1 MPINKNLNR
10 KFFHQPTVEAAR
22 NLLGHRLVRIEP
34 DSRRL
39 SGIIVE
45 AEAYVGTE
53 DLACHAKSGKTKR
66 NETMWGQRGYAYVYL
81 TYGIHWMLNFVTEQ
95 EGFPSAVLIR
105 AIQPVEGICLMQ
117 ERRSG
122 RPFREISDGPAKLC
136 QALDIDGSW
145 DGHDLCSPD
154 SKLFVERLQSI
165 DPKFVTTG
173 PRVGLNTVPE
183 PWKSISWRFRISPE
197 ILLDKV
203 FDQT

>member
-1 MPINKNLNR
+1 MPINHRLNR

-22 NLLGHRLVRIEP
+22 NLLGHRLVRIGPENE
-34 DSRRL
+34 RW
-39 SGIIVE
+39 SGIIIE

-66 NETMWGQRGYAYVYL
+66 NATMWGPPGHAYVYL

-105 AIQPVEGICLMQ
+105 AIQPVEGIPIMQ
-117 ERRSG
+117 ERRTG

-136 QALDIDGSW
+136 QALDIDSSW
-145 DGHDLCSPD
+145 DGYDLCSPD

-183 PWKSISWRFRISPE
+183 PWISMPWRFRISPE
-197 ILLDKV
+197 ILLDKD
-203 FDQT
+203 FDLP